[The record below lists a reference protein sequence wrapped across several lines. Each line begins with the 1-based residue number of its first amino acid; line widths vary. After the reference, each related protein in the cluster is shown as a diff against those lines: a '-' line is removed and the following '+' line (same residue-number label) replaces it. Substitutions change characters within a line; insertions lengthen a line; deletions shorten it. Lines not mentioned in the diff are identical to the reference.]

1 MILISK
7 TESKFLDNIMISLYQ
22 DNIDYQI
29 IDVDNIFMEYDINRP
44 QKIFVSNQDLSKQS
58 IVEFTKQ
65 YHNIVINTTESMVLN
80 NESQFCKKNKKI
92 ALFLDGIKDLPSNL
106 KEILFP
112 KRHFPIHIFNC
123 TIKHPQNAGLL
134 NETEKLDIIKQYNGL
149 ISFENSYMEEC
160 ELNGT
165 FYKEAS
171 EVQESDI
178 LFWIENVRTPRL
190 IKFKTYQEYIQEV
203 LYE

>member
-22 DNIDYQI
+22 NTIDYLI

-44 QKIFVSNQDLSKQS
+44 QKIFVSSQDLLKQS
-58 IVEFTKQ
+58 VIEFTKQ
-65 YHNIVINTTESMVLN
+65 YENIVIHTKQPMVYNTDV
-80 NESQFCKKNKKI
+80 SQHKKNNKI
-92 ALFLDGIKDLPSNL
+92 ALFLDGVKELPSNL

-112 KRHFPIHIFNC
+112 KKYFPIHIFNC

>member
-22 DNIDYQI
+22 DAIDYQI
-29 IDVDNIFMEYDINRP
+29 IDVDNIFMEYDIHRP
-44 QKIFVSNQDLSKQS
+44 QKIFVSNQDLVKQS
-58 IVEFTKQ
+58 VVEFTKQ
-65 YHNIVINTTESMVLN
+65 YVSIVTNTTEPMVLN
-80 NESQFCKKNKKI
+80 NDTHLCEKNKKI
-92 ALFLDGIKDLPSNL
+92 ALFLDGVKDLPSNL

-112 KRHFPIHIFNC
+112 KKHFPIHIFNC

-149 ISFENSYMEEC
+149 ISFENTYMEEC